1 MPKLDL
7 GLDYLDQIDIALL
20 APSRTGKSTLIAAM
34 LAEFNRRL
42 SQKGIGA
49 VLSPLG
55 GNDNIYA
62 FTQEVLGRAVHAPVS
77 TQAHIN
83 GLQRDYSKALKK
95 AGKRFAADIK
105 GTRDCSLLSFNLANE
120 ATAMPFRILDY
131 PGGAVSSGTIA
142 VQGTDAS
149 GLEDHARVLR
159 AYMADCFAVVVPVF
173 AMALVEQS
181 ELDSKFQNDE
191 IGQDEF
197 DAKSDRLNAVLNISD
212 IRDRVTE
219 WVLGR
224 VESRKHGLL
233 ILAPVKCETFLNAPG
248 NPRTRFEHQG
258 ILENVTHEYVFD
270 PICRDIVSTVED
282 EEKLSEIAKLV
293 SVEYLPVQTFG
304 NVFERAMLEWPPDLL
319 ERADD
324 YENTFKDLYY
334 KKAGAVPNPSG
345 AAGVIQT
352 ILAHRNTLLETARRN
367 YARTQ
372 GEELD
377 RQGFF
382 ERIWKNITG
391 KNAETRTKISVS
403 LDEAKR
409 MNDFV
414 AQIASLGVGTKNLR
428 GWQWDF
434 SDGEIPEDDP
444 LPNEWED

>member
-212 IRDRVTE
+212 
-219 WVLGR
+219 
-224 VESRKHGLL
+224 H
-233 ILAPVKCETFLNAPG
+233 
-248 NPRTRFEHQG
+248 
-258 ILENVTHEYVFD
+258 
-270 PICRDIVSTVED
+270 
-282 EEKLSEIAKLV
+282 
-293 SVEYLPVQTFG
+293 
-304 NVFERAMLEWPPDLL
+304 
-319 ERADD
+319 
-324 YENTFKDLYY
+324 
-334 KKAGAVPNPSG
+334 
-345 AAGVIQT
+345 
-352 ILAHRNTLLETARRN
+352 
-367 YARTQ
+367 
-372 GEELD
+372 
-377 RQGFF
+377 
-382 ERIWKNITG
+382 
-391 KNAETRTKISVS
+391 
-403 LDEAKR
+403 
-409 MNDFV
+409 
-414 AQIASLGVGTKNLR
+414 
-428 GWQWDF
+428 
-434 SDGEIPEDDP
+434 
-444 LPNEWED
+444 